1 MISVLITSESH
12 YKFERAKIRQAIIR
26 LLKKEK
32 LDNVE
37 VSLAIVG
44 SRKIKELNRQY
55 RKINEVT
62 DVLAFSLE
70 EARGPNGHL
79 RLGDIVICYP
89 VAREQARIENK
100 LVVDKMME
108 LVEHGLKHL
117 LGEHH
122 EE

>member
-1 MISVLITSESH
+1 MISVLITSESR

-32 LDNVE
+32 LDDVE
-37 VSLAIVG
+37 VSLAVVG
-44 SRKIKELNRQY
+44 SRKIRQLNQQY
-55 RKINEVT
+55 RQVDEVT
-62 DVLAFSLE
+62 DVLSFSLE
-70 EARGPNGHL
+70 EARGPNGQL
-79 RLGDIVICYP
+79 RLGDIVLCYP

-122 EE
+122 DE